1 METVVDAFERDAWD
15 EAHAAFSAVRPALSS
30 LRGRYVLDAHGR
42 AALPTMGTD
51 VAMHQFLRGGFDNE
65 AREAVALADV
75 ALQFSVVGHGYA
87 RAESAAV
94 RDTGALFDAIAW
106 QAATLAERAVQ
117 SGWLRSVPCDQ
128 PL

>member
-75 ALQFSVVGHGYA
+75 ALQFSVVGHGYNLFLPC
-87 RAESAAV
+87 AV
-94 RDTGALFDAIAW
+94 GALRAPTRTWAKS
-106 QAATLAERAVQ
+106 LAKNTKM
-117 SGWLRSVPCDQ
+117 
-128 PL
+128 